1 MTGPWTPGPTR
12 DFAIRLDVLWHDLEC
27 GYYREDLVLWH
38 ELVDKAGA
46 PVLDV
51 GAGTGR
57 VTLPLAARGT
67 PVVALDFD
75 ASLLDALEHR
85 AAGLPIQTVVADA
98 REFALDRRFPLI
110 LVPMQTLQL
119 VGGRPGRTAFLR
131 RALEHLE
138 PGGLLVAALAD
149 AMDCF
154 DETHDMPPPPDV
166 YEIDGVRYASHLIGV
181 TEEDGQAVIHR
192 LREIAG
198 PGERRESQRVTVR
211 LDRVSANEV
220 AAEAWAIGLLNE
232 PDLFIGESDEYLGS
246 TVVALRAPHLPVGP
260 TGAMLSR
267 STAEQQPPV
276 EVVMEVHSE
285 ELGPVDIV
293 VIGYPA
299 DAPMTG
305 EAVPILLDLVERGI
319 IRVLD
324 VMFVMQGEDGTFAGF
339 EAVGL
344 DEKGVGDLAI
354 FEGASSGLLGDDD
367 VATAAETLEPGSAAV
382 MIVYENR
389 WAAPFVAAVR
399 RNGGVPIDFQR
410 IPAADLLAA
419 LDAVES
425 TA

>member
-1 MTGPWTPGPTR
+1 
-12 DFAIRLDVLWHDLEC
+12 
-27 GYYREDLVLWH
+27 
-38 ELVDKAGA
+38 
-46 PVLDV
+46 VLDV

-57 VTLPLAARGT
+57 VSLPLAARGT
-67 PVVALDFD
+67 PVVALDVD
-75 ASLLDALEHR
+75 ASLLGALEDR
-85 AAGLPIQTVVADA
+85 AAGLPVETVVADA

-119 VGGRPGRTAFLR
+119 FGGRPGRTAFLR
-131 RALEHLE
+131 GALEHLE

-154 DETHDMPPPPDV
+154 DETHDMAPLPDV
-166 YEIDGVRYASHLIGV
+166 YEIDDVRYASHLIAV
-181 TEEDGQAVIHR
+181 TEEAGQAVIHR
-192 LREIAG
+192 LREITG
-198 PGERRESQRVTVR
+198 PGERRESRSVTVR
-211 LDRVSANEV
+211 LDRVSAQDV
-220 AAEAWAIGLLNE
+220 AAEARAIGFLNE
-232 PDLFIGESDEYLGS
+232 PDLLIGESDEYLGS
-246 TVVALRAPHLPVGP
+246 TVVVLRAPSARVSGFNEGFASRSAAGPERPAGPDLPVPP
-260 TGAMLSR
+260 TIAMLSQR
-267 STAEQQPPV
+267 TKERQFEV
-276 EVVMEVHSE
+276 EVAMEAHSD
-285 ELGPVDIV
+285 ELGPIDIV

-305 EAVPILLDLVERGI
+305 EAIPILLDLVERGI

-324 VMFVMQGEDGTFAGF
+324 VMFVMQGEDGTLAGF

-344 DEKGVGDLAI
+344 DEKGVGDLAV

-367 VATAAETLEPGSAAV
+367 VATAGETLEPGTAAV

-389 WAAPFVAAVR
+389 WAGPFVAAVR
-399 RNGGVPIDFQR
+399 RNGGVLLDNQR

>member
-1 MTGPWTPGPTR
+1 MGTGATLDPAT
-12 DFAIRLDVLWHDLEC
+12 RLDVLWHDLEC
-27 GYYREDLVLWH
+27 GYYGEDLPLWH
-38 ELVDKAGA
+38 ELVGEAGA

-57 VTLPLAARGT
+57 VSLALAARGT
-67 PVVALDFD
+67 PVVALDVD
-75 ASLLDALEHR
+75 APLLGALEDR
-85 AAGLPIQTVVADA
+85 AAGLPVETVVADA
-98 REFALDRRFPLI
+98 RDFALDRRFPLI

-119 VGGRPGRTAFLR
+119 LGGRAERAAFLR
-131 RALEHLE
+131 CARAHLE

-154 DETHDMPPPPDV
+154 DETHDLPPLPDV
-166 YEIDGVRYASHLIGV
+166 FEIDGVRYASHLIGV
-181 TEEDGQAVIHR
+181 TEEAGQAVVHR
-192 LREIAG
+192 RREIAR
-198 PGERRESQRVTVR
+198 PGERPVSQRVTVR
-211 LDRVSANEV
+211 LDRVSAREV
-220 AAEAWAIGLLNE
+220 AAEARAIGLLDE
-232 PDLFIGESDEYLGS
+232 PDRYIGESDEYLGS
-246 TVVALRAPHLPVGP
+246 TVVVLRARRSPARP
-260 TGAMLSR
+260 TAAALSR
-267 STAEQQPPV
+267 SAAQQQSR
-276 EVVMEVHSE
+276 MEGAMEAHSE

-324 VMFVMQGEDGTFAGF
+324 VMFVMQGEDGTFSGF
-339 EAVGL
+339 EATGL
-344 DEKGVGDLAI
+344 DEKGVGDLAV

-367 VATAAETLEPGSAAV
+367 VATAAEALEPGTAAV
-382 MIVYENR
+382 LIVYENR

-399 RNGGVPIDFQR
+399 RNGGVPLDFQR

>member
-1 MTGPWTPGPTR
+1 MNAGATR
-12 DFAIRLDVLWHDLEC
+12 DLALRLDVLWHDLEC
-27 GYYREDLVLWH
+27 GYYDADLPLWH
-38 ELVDKAGA
+38 ELVDDAGA

-57 VTLPLAARGT
+57 VALPLAARGT
-67 PVVALDFD
+67 PVVALDAD
-75 ASLLDALEHR
+75 ASLLDALEER
-85 AAGLPIQTVVADA
+85 AAGLPVETVVADA

-119 VGGRPGRTAFLR
+119 FGGRAGRAAFLR

-138 PGGLLVAALAD
+138 PGGLLVVALAD

-154 DETHDMPPPPDV
+154 DETHDMPPLPDV
-166 YEIDGVRYASHLIGV
+166 FEIDGVRFASHLIGV

-192 LREIAG
+192 LREIAR
-198 PGERRESQRVTVR
+198 PGERLESRSVTVR
-211 LDRVSANEV
+211 LDRVSAAELS
-220 AAEAWAIGLLNE
+220 AEARAIGFLNE
-232 PDLFIGESDEYLGS
+232 PDLVIGESDEYLGS
-246 TVVALRAPHLPVGP
+246 TVVVLRAPHLPVRRTSCDALTEHRG
-260 TGAMLSR
+260 
-267 STAEQQPPV
+267 TANRV
-276 EVVMEVHSE
+276 EVAMEAHE
-285 ELGPVDIV
+285 ELGPIDIV

-324 VMFVMQGEDGTFAGF
+324 VLFVMQGEDGTFAGF

-344 DEKGVGDLAI
+344 DEKGVGDLAV

-367 VATAAETLEPGSAAV
+367 VATAADSLEPGSAAV

-389 WAAPFVAAVR
+389 WAGPFAAAVR
-399 RNGGVPIDFQR
+399 RNGGVVLDNQR
-410 IPAADLLAA
+410 IPAADVLAA
-419 LDAVES
+419 LEAVE
-425 TA
+425 